1 MQNLSTINM
10 ARPIYLDY
18 NSTSPVHPDVLK
30 EMLPTFT
37 ETYGNPSSENHSHG
51 EASRSLVTIARQ
63 RVAKLVNMSPS
74 DVIFTSGATEANNL
88 ALQSMISSLN
98 FRLLL
103 VGATEHKSIL
113 EVADAL
119 NNHNKSLNVVQI
131 PVNED
136 GILDDGKLALLL
148 DQEEGNA
155 LVSVM
160 AANSE
165 TGVLN
170 PMESIA
176 KLVHHYGSWLH
187 CDATQAVGRVEFDAD
202 ALGIDMVSISSH
214 KIYGP
219 KGAGALIATRHMRKM
234 MSPILYGGGQEDN
247 LRSGTLNVPSIVG
260 FGKACEIAFE
270 EVLSDSTIRQKSLR
284 DHLESQLLSKI
295 PDSSGVLRTT
305 SNSFISI
312 HHTGN
317 IVGGAN
323 RFQCKSQAVSDCSM
337 YGSRPVFSSN
347 MKSPNLV
354 GIRDSDFFFVS
365 VLYSMILDA
374 RPQNLMDLA
383 MFLPT
388 PISTGALSSRKDF
401 PSLTKS

>member
-1 MQNLSTINM
+1 M
-10 ARPIYLDY
+10 PIYLDY

-51 EASRSLVTIARQ
+51 EASRSLVAIARQ

-103 VGATEHKSIL
+103 IGATEHKSIL
-113 EVADAL
+113 EVADVL

-270 EVLSDSTIRQKSLR
+270 EVLNDSTIRQKSLR

-295 PDSSGVLRTT
+295 PDSSVNGSTSERIPNTTNIHFPGADADAVMSGMRYLSVSSGSACASSTMEPSHVLTAMGMDFNDAGESIRFSVGRQTT
-305 SNSFISI
+305 KEEIEKAI
-312 HHTGN
+312 DM
-317 IVGGAN
+317 VVD
-323 RFQCKSQAVSDCSM
+323 AVSYVRKTEGYVTD
-337 YGSRPVFSSN
+337 
-347 MKSPNLV
+347 
-354 GIRDSDFFFVS
+354 DE
-365 VLYSMILDA
+365 ILEVKHE
-374 RPQNLMDLA
+374 N
-383 MFLPT
+383 
-388 PISTGALSSRKDF
+388 
-401 PSLTKS
+401 